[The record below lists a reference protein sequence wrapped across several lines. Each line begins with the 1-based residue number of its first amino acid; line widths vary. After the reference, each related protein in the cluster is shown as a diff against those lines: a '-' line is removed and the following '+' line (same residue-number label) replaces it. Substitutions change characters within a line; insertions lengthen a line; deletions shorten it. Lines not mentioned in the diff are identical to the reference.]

1 MAKSVG
7 GLGKG
12 LGALLNDGGVNVS
25 RVVAGNAGKTAENA
39 SSGLP
44 AAPSGDFLLEVDRLV
59 PNPHQPRTEFDEEAL
74 NELASSIKEHGV
86 IQPVLVEEGENGKY
100 YIIAGE
106 RRTRAAKLAGLT
118 KIPVRIQKFSDEKK
132 LEVALI
138 ENIQRENLNPLE
150 EALAYKK
157 LMEMTGVTQDE
168 VARRVGKNRSTVANA
183 LRLLK
188 LPEDMQNALSSGEI
202 SAGHARALLSVSDST
217 DMRMLFGR
225 IIGQNL
231 SVREAER
238 QALELNGN
246 ASEPSKAAGTKGNT
260 SKTDSKAAEK
270 RDPNLVHLEERL
282 IEVLGTKVA
291 IKGDL
296 EKGTVQI
303 EYYNKDDLDRVF
315 SLIAKD

>member
-1 MAKSVG
+1 MAKTVG

-25 RVVAGNAGKTAENA
+25 RVVAGNAGKTAETA
-39 SSGLP
+39 SGVP
-44 AAPSGDFLLEVDRLV
+44 AAPSGDFLLEVDKLV

-74 NELASSIKEHGV
+74 NELSASIKEHGI

-118 KIPVRIQKFSDEKK
+118 KIPVRIQKFSEEKK

-238 QALELNGN
+238 LALELNGN
-246 ASEPSKAAGTKGNT
+246 GADPAKTSGGKG
-260 SKTDSKAAEK
+260 SAPKTDSKPAEK

-303 EYYNKDDLDRVF
+303 DYYNKDDLDRVF